1 MAARKK
7 KQETSKNIVLVILIV
22 FGISMAA
29 SYVLPILFEAVRE
42 IAQEIFQTTST
53 LTGSVL
59 IGYFG
64 KAGFENYDKN
74 KKLLKFEKEEDD
86 DADEPEGGN
95 G

>member
-1 MAARKK
+1 MAAIKRKR
-7 KQETSKNIVLVILIV
+7 ETSKSIVVIVLIL
-22 FGISMAA
+22 FSLSMAA
-29 SYVLPILFEAVRE
+29 SYTLPVMFEYVKDT
-42 IAQEIFQTTST
+42 AQQIFQTTST

-74 KKLLKFEKEEDD
+74 KKLLNFEKQD
-86 DADEPEGGN
+86 DEPEGGN